1 MRRADAERP
10 DADALDPLGAE
21 GVLDRSRLL
30 RLAEPTRPEHDDPR
44 LGQTPQREAD
54 RTRRR
59 SVEPL
64 EVVDREHEPVLG
76 EHLERAADGDAEGAL
91 VDGLPGRVLHEQ
103 RDFERVP
110 ARRRQPRQHLV
121 EDALEEVAEPGVRE
135 ATLRLGRA

>member
-1 MRRADAERP
+1 MRSIRSAPRASSTAVDCSGSP
-10 DADALDPLGAE
+10 
-21 GVLDRSRLL
+21 SR
-30 RLAEPTRPEHDDPR
+30 RVQSSDDPR

-91 VDGLPGRVLHEQ
+91 VDGLPARILHEQ

-110 ARRRQPRQHLV
+110 ARRCQPRQHLV
-121 EDALEEVAEPGVRE
+121 EDALEEVAEPGIRE
-135 ATLRLGRA
+135 AAFRLGRP